1 MAYLFNQVDDEGEKK
16 NIFAPQAGAQG
27 QGATDQAGSD
37 NVQKGNTSTS
47 VSDSPSS
54 GSGQSTSAP
63 AAPKAQGGYNPAAAS
78 SAYKSAS
85 ASINMPTAGLNRA
98 EGALAAGSQALQDKS
113 NAYQTKAADTA
124 KGYQLDDST
133 LSGAVQGTDADFQKT
148 AQRLSNKSPGL
159 FESFSGLG
167 ADQPNVENVR
177 DTGNLY
183 REEVGPSYTAGQ
195 SRLDSAL
202 LRQNPEFLA
211 RQQAILGQQKQLQEA
226 DTKAQTDQTKTAR
239 DMLGK
244 QYGDSTDDIRRRLGV
259 YGDEVVTTAKG
270 LSAAEEARRAAIDP
284 AKIAQNQQQNIKNQI
299 EEDLKHAD
307 PHSEQYRSLKF
318 LADQYDLGSS
328 VNVDKN
334 VDWHEMLN
342 EGQAGRYNRA
352 QGLLGNAE
360 MLQAGKG
367 PGEAYSFDQAGAYK
381 NILAQL
387 QGKRQ
392 TADQADRERMAAI
405 QAGAEERAKGTQ
417 KSLRE
422 QYESMMPEYK
432 QMMRERVMGAGGP
445 SNPGQIAIDSQDLN
459 TSDREM
465 PAYQDAPVDWQSIL
479 TPDEISKMNSLQ
491 NDLGVDVA
499 KYSNKDYGASNKT
512 IAEQIASWKAN
523 KRNSTVS
530 GTNSVPNRGQIQI

>member
-1 MAYLFNQVDDEGEKK
+1 VDDEGEKK

-133 LSGAVQGTDADFQKT
+133 LSGAVQGTDADFEKT

-387 QGKRQ
+387 RGKRQ